1 MRSTIAHGRI
11 RYQQA
16 ITFSAR
22 SSTARPNLYSWIIST
37 SYYGGIGTFV
47 GLGPTLLSDVTDG
60 CGPGTAHQLAS
71 VTTAIC
77 LESSRQS

>member
-1 MRSTIAHGRI
+1 MVQDGQLAECFCERS
-11 RYQQA
+11 
-16 ITFSAR
+16 
-22 SSTARPNLYSWIIST
+22 SWIIST

>member
-1 MRSTIAHGRI
+1 MSMPVRRSIIA
-11 RYQQA
+11 
-16 ITFSAR
+16 
-22 SSTARPNLYSWIIST
+22 
-37 SYYGGIGTFV
+37 
-47 GLGPTLLSDVTDG
+47 LLSDVTDG